1 LKKEKRKREKE
12 RSGKTWNIKRRRKM
26 LFVSLLWWELKA
38 AAQLKL
44 KSASYALDKK

>member
-1 LKKEKRKREKE
+1 
-12 RSGKTWNIKRRRKM
+12 M